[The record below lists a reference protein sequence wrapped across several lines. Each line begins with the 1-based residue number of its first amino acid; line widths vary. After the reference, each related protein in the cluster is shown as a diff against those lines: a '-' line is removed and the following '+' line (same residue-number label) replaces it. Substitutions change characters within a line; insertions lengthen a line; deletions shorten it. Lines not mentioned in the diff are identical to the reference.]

1 MLSKVLAIVGPTASG
16 KSQLALDLA
25 SELGKIGGPVEIIN
39 GDAMQLYKGM
49 DIGTAKLPEVAR
61 QQFPHHLFDVL
72 SPSDE
77 MSALQYQEI
86 ARSKVLEIQA
96 RGNIAVFVGGSMF
109 YISAALDGLDFSP
122 TDPGIR
128 ARLEAECELVGALAM
143 HARLGMLDPVTA
155 AKIPSQNKRRVIRA
169 LEVIEITGN
178 PYPSTLPEQAFWVPT
193 IEIGISVERDV
204 LKQRIGKRV
213 HQMWEEGLVD
223 EVSGLLATTP
233 LSRTAKRAIGYDQAI
248 RQLMGELSQ
257 DQAIEETIA
266 LTNRYARRQMSWFR
280 RDRRIHWLDD
290 GPGLVDRA
298 LQVIRLSV

>member
-1 MLSKVLAIVGPTASG
+1 
-16 KSQLALDLA
+16 
-25 SELGKIGGPVEIIN
+25 
-39 GDAMQLYKGM
+39 
-49 DIGTAKLPEVAR
+49 
-61 QQFPHHLFDVL
+61 
-72 SPSDE
+72 
-77 MSALQYQEI
+77 
-86 ARSKVLEIQA
+86 
-96 RGNIAVFVGGSMF
+96 
-109 YISAALDGLDFSP
+109 
-122 TDPGIR
+122 
-128 ARLEAECELVGALAM
+128 
-143 HARLGMLDPVTA
+143 
-155 AKIPSQNKRRVIRA
+155 VIRA